1 MDEWSIEKQMS
12 IPFQVDLVKMKKQ
25 FYKEKELITN
35 KKNNN
40 SLFKN
45 KNEGYSS
52 INRISNNQDTISLP

>member
-45 KNEGYSS
+45 KKEGYTS
-52 INRISNNQDTISLP
+52 INRI